1 MKRWILILTALLSGL
16 AALAQPTRV
25 RGRVTDAE
33 GAPLQFVSVV
43 FPGTTVGMVTDENGI
58 YSLETRDSVATL
70 QAQMMGYI
78 TAEKPVERGRFNQID
93 FALEEAE
100 FSIDQVVVTP
110 GANPAFPILDS
121 LIRRKRLNNPDEY
134 DRYRT
139 ETYTKMELGLTN
151 IKESFRN
158 KRMQRNFGFIFEYV
172 DTSALTGQ
180 RYLPAMISETQ
191 AEYYHSRRPAVSREV
206 IRANRISG
214 VDDTFSIA
222 QFTGQLSGRVN
233 FYDNFIDIFNI
244 RFASPLA
251 DGGRMFYNYFLID
264 SLPID
269 GRKSY
274 LIRFHP
280 RGTATPVLDGELHID
295 AETYA
300 LHSITARLPKRANIN
315 WIKHLVLENENR
327 MLDSVHWFKQRDR
340 VTAEFSIALADSSKM
355 TSFIGSREIIYSNT
369 RFDDALPAEVLTM
382 DNDVVLADE
391 HPSARD
397 DDYWERVRPYRL
409 SERERGIYRMVDSIQ
424 QAPLYRNIYTII
436 NTIIGGYYNTKYIG
450 IGPYYKLASF
460 NRLEGFRAQLGGRT
474 TARFSRRVRLS
485 AYGAYGT
492 KDERWKGGGGIEV
505 VFGRRLTRKLTLQ
518 GGHDVM
524 QLGAGQNALAESN
537 LLSSVLSRGDQRL
550 SMVDR
555 GELRYEH
562 EWRHGFSTFVGA
574 SLRRIY
580 SNRYVPMVRPP
591 AGEAGAGTEIGTGT
605 GPLPAPAEGPGV
617 SPGTIGPGM
626 LPASSEGP
634 AAGWARVLFLPAE
647 GPAADGPDALPLPAA
662 GLPVRSIDDAS
673 VTLGLRIS
681 KNERIY
687 RQVFDKSSLGSK
699 YPILTL
705 SGTAGLKGVL
715 PGSYGYYRADASIY
729 YRPELPPI
737 GYSEITLQGGKIW
750 GEVPYPLLK
759 LHEGN
764 GTYFYDPYAFSCMD
778 YYEFASDRWLGWFF
792 EHHFNGFFLGRIPLL
807 KRLKWREVLV
817 CKGVWGSLSQRND
830 GALPGTEA
838 DLLFPRGMGSVRK
851 PYIEAGFGIENI
863 FRLLRI
869 DCIWR
874 LTHREAVEG
883 GAKPQNFAVNLSLH
897 LKF

>member
-1 MKRWILILTALLSGL
+1 MALLLGGL
-16 AALAQPTRV
+16 SAASAQPTRV
-25 RGRVTDAE
+25 RGQVTDTK
-33 GAPLQFVSVV
+33 GDPLPFVSVL

-58 YSLETRDSVATL
+58 YALETRDSVAVL
-70 QAQMMGYI
+70 QAQMMGYV

-93 FALEEAE
+93 FTLEEAE
-100 FSIDQVVVTP
+100 FAIDQVVITP

-121 LIRRKRLNNPDEY
+121 LIRRKRRNNPDEY
-134 DRYRT
+134 DNFRT

-151 IKESFRN
+151 IKEEFRN
-158 KRMQRNFGFIFEYV
+158 RRMQRNFGFIFEYV

-191 AEYYHSRRPAVSREV
+191 AEYYHSKRPAVSREV
-206 IRANRISG
+206 ILANRISG

-264 SLPID
+264 SLTID

-280 RGTATPVLDGELHID
+280 RGTATPVLDGELRID
-295 AETYA
+295 AESYA

-327 MLDSVHWFKQRDR
+327 LIDSVHWFKSRDR
-340 VTAEFSIALADSSKM
+340 VTAEFSIAQADSSKM
-355 TSFIGSREIIYSNT
+355 TSFIGTREICYRNT
-369 RFDDALPAEVLTM
+369 RLGAALPDEVLTM

-391 HPSARD
+391 RPAARD
-397 DDYWERVRPYRL
+397 ESYWEQVRPYRL

-436 NTIIGGYYNTKYIG
+436 NTVIGGYYNTRYIG

-492 KDERWKGGGGIEV
+492 KDERWKGGGGVEL
-505 VFGRRLTRKLTLQ
+505 VFGRRLTRKLTIR
-518 GGHDVM
+518 GAHDVM

-537 LLSSVLSRGDQRL
+537 LLSSMLSRGDQRL

-574 SLRRIY
+574 GLRRIY
-580 SNRYVPMVRPP
+580 GNRYVPMLRPFD
-591 AGEAGAGTEIGTGT
+591 GEGGTPEMPPTE
-605 GPLPAPAEGPGV
+605 LQ
-617 SPGTIGPGM
+617 
-626 LPASSEGP
+626 
-634 AAGWARVLFLPAE
+634 R
-647 GPAADGPDALPLPAA
+647 
-662 GLPVRSIDDAS
+662 PVRAIDDGS
-673 VTLGLRIS
+673 VTLGLRLS

-705 SGTAGLKGVL
+705 SGTMGIKGLL
-715 PGSYGYYRADASIY
+715 PRSYEYYRADASIY

-737 GYSEITLQGGKIW
+737 GYSEITIQGGKIW
-750 GEVPYPLLK
+750 GKVPYPLLK

-778 YYEFASDRWLGWFF
+778 YYEFASDRWAGWFF

-817 CKGVWGSLSQRND
+817 CKGVWGTLSKRND
-830 GALPGTEA
+830 GAAAGTQA
-838 DLLFPRGMGSVRK
+838 DLLFPRGMSSVRK
-851 PYIEAGFGIENI
+851 PYVEAGFGIENI
-863 FRLLRI
+863 LRLIRI

-874 LTHREAVEG
+874 LTHRQAVEG
-883 GAKPQNFAVNLSLH
+883 GEKPQNFAVNLSLQ

>member
-1 MKRWILILTALLSGL
+1 MKRWILILTALLSGF

-25 RGRVTDAE
+25 RGRVTDAQ

-93 FALEEAE
+93 FTLEEAE
-100 FSIDQVVVTP
+100 FSIDQVVIRP

-151 IKESFRN
+151 IKEAFRN

-327 MLDSVHWFKQRDR
+327 LLDSVHWFKQRDR

-369 RFDDALPAEVLTM
+369 RFDEALPAEVLTM
-382 DNDVVLADE
+382 DNNVVLADE
-391 HPSARD
+391 RPSARD
-397 DDYWERVRPYRL
+397 DAYWEAVRPYRL

-474 TARFSRRVRLS
+474 TTQFSRKVRLS

-562 EWRHGFSTFVGA
+562 EWRHGFSTFVGV

-580 SNRYVPMVRPP
+580 GNRYVPMLRPA
-591 AGEAGAGTEIGTGT
+591 AGGTDTGAGTGAGTGT
-605 GPLPAPAEGPGV
+605 GT
-617 SPGTIGPGM
+617 GTGAWTGAGT
-626 LPASSEGP
+626 LPAS
-634 AAGWARVLFLPAE
+634 AE
-647 GPAADGPDALPLPAA
+647 GPAA
-662 GLPVRSIDDAS
+662 GLPVRSIDDAT
-673 VTLGLRIS
+673 VTLGFRIS

-715 PGSYGYYRADASIY
+715 PGSFGYYRADASIY

-807 KRLKWREVLV
+807 KRLKWREVLI

-830 GALPGTEA
+830 GALPDTEA
-838 DLLFPRGMGSVRK
+838 DLLFPLGMGSVRR

-863 FRLLRI
+863 FRLIRV